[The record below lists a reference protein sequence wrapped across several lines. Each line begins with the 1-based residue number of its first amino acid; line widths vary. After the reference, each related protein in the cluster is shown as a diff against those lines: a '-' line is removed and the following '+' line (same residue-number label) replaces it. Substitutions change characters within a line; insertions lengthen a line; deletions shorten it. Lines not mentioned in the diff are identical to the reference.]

1 MVRKKKKKFMTR
13 TWEFNGGWDF
23 EIEIKDDVMG
33 AIETPFRHINTFRQ
47 LSKQNISLR
56 MLKM

>member
-1 MVRKKKKKFMTR
+1 MTR